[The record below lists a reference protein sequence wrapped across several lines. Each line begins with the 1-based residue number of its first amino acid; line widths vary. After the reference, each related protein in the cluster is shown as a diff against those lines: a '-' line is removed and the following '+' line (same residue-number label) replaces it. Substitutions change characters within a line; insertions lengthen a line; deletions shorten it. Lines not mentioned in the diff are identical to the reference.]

1 MQQAGKQSNMRM
13 SESSGATAT
22 TTDRSALG
30 TIALVLAAI
39 SFAGLVLLLLGS
51 VLDWKGFS
59 EDPND
64 NSAFADIVW
73 STFALGGILAL
84 IAGIVAWVRGR
95 GRGVRG
101 DVRAGQTAVG
111 WVILALILSVIISA
125 LE

>member
-1 MQQAGKQSNMRM
+1 MSTDPAAGAAQPS
-13 SESSGATAT
+13 
-22 TTDRSALG
+22 TTDRSTSGRSVLG
-30 TIALVLAAI
+30 TLALALTVLSIVGFVILAIGSIAE
-39 SFAGLVLLLLGS
+39 
-51 VLDWKGFS
+51 WKGFS
-59 EDPND
+59 DDPND

-84 IAGIVAWVRGR
+84 IAGIVAWARGR

-111 WVILALILSVIISA
+111 WVILAVILSVIISA

>member
-1 MQQAGKQSNMRM
+1 MSTDPAAGAAEPS
-13 SESSGATAT
+13 
-22 TTDRSALG
+22 TTDRSTSGRSVLG
-30 TIALVLAAI
+30 TLALALTVLSIVGFVILAVGSIAE
-39 SFAGLVLLLLGS
+39 
-51 VLDWKGFS
+51 WKGFS
-59 EDPND
+59 DDPND
-64 NSAFADIVW
+64 NSAFADVVW

-111 WVILALILSVIISA
+111 WVILAVILSVIISA